1 MIGKISFNG
10 GYIKTSVGKLPVK
23 CIQVENK
30 ESEDPL
36 KAETMNKISTGD
48 VLEISEVNSSGP
60 ITYDVWVCDT
70 HGDGSSGEIHYLTC
84 NPKLTRGTLEYDA
97 DECSIK
103 QKDLPDK
110 ECRIISVAD
119 VASLVFEV

>member
-23 CIQVENK
+23 CILVENK
-30 ESEDPL
+30 ENDYPL
-36 KAETMNKISTGD
+36 KAETMNRINTGD

-70 HGDGSSGEIHYLTC
+70 HGDDSSGEIHYMTC

-97 DECSIK
+97 DECTIK
-103 QKDLPDK
+103 QKDTSDK
-110 ECRIISVAD
+110 ECKIISVED
-119 VASLVFEV
+119 VASLIFEV